1 MQVYI
6 QQLINNEPSYRWF
19 LGSDDALSYQEF
31 TGGKAELADFVKSY
45 QDIKR
50 WILMIP
56 GVDCLM
62 KQLSFGE
69 QERKHIL
76 KAIPYLLE
84 ETVLSD
90 VDELHL
96 VTGKAEKNH
105 IDVIAIEEQKLAD
118 SLEELES
125 IGITPQYCFAEQTL
139 LLAQQLLGQSI
150 SSHHDEEEA
159 GGANEANDSAS
170 LQPWFIHA
178 FDDYGLVALSQQVF
192 AVEWANMDL
201 AIELLVEQFGEPSS
215 VQLQG
220 ETEVCEKWQSHWP
233 EKLQANITLKLQAYS
248 DAVTSVL
255 SKPATAQQFNLLKG
269 SFARTVDWLSM
280 VKPWRWVLVALVIA
294 YFVQVGFMWSQK
306 AQLEKTFQAQEENK
320 EALFRQAIPRGNIV
334 DHQKQLQRE
343 LDRAQSGG
351 SSDLFILSL
360 EKIGQQLAKAG
371 VKTTNSM
378 QYEAKTGVTRL
389 DFLVQDYD
397 SLQAVIADLKAA
409 GFTVDINN
417 SNAQDDML
425 RVRLNVKP

>member
-1 MQVYI
+1 MKVYI

-159 GGANEANDSAS
+159 
-170 LQPWFIHA
+170 
-178 FDDYGLVALSQQVF
+178 
-192 AVEWANMDL
+192 
-201 AIELLVEQFGEPSS
+201 
-215 VQLQG
+215 
-220 ETEVCEKWQSHWP
+220 
-233 EKLQANITLKLQAYS
+233 
-248 DAVTSVL
+248 
-255 SKPATAQQFNLLKG
+255 
-269 SFARTVDWLSM
+269 ARTVHGEPLPST
-280 VKPWRWVLVALVIA
+280 
-294 YFVQVGFMWSQK
+294 Q
-306 AQLEKTFQAQEENK
+306 
-320 EALFRQAIPRGNIV
+320 
-334 DHQKQLQRE
+334 
-343 LDRAQSGG
+343 
-351 SSDLFILSL
+351 
-360 EKIGQQLAKAG
+360 
-371 VKTTNSM
+371 
-378 QYEAKTGVTRL
+378 
-389 DFLVQDYD
+389 
-397 SLQAVIADLKAA
+397 
-409 GFTVDINN
+409 
-417 SNAQDDML
+417 
-425 RVRLNVKP
+425 